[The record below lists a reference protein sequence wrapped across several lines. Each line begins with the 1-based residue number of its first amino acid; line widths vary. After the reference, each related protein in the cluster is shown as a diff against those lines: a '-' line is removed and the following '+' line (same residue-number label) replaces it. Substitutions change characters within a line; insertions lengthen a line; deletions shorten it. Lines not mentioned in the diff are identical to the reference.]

1 MVSVSL
7 EWSPLI
13 HSFKPPSIYFYAVP
27 VYKGCPSHFRCLSHL
42 MVPHVLLDLSCLLLS
57 ALLVSF
63 PFFYY
68 YFRISVILCPNSYT
82 YLISCSITSTSFSC
96 IPFIFQIYI
105 FISFSLFRLFACI
118 VTYLFPCSFRQFS
131 ISDGIQFL
139 WTSPLIYSILILT
152 VYHQFLITNFHRPF
166 FTSSY
171 PHSAF
176 NDMLYL
182 LFQFWQFLNS
192 FHTVSRQ
199 TFTRYNLYPQYEY
212 IILSS

>member
-1 MVSVSL
+1 MSIPICNVVEHIASEIFSLYSSIHFSSTQPYLIKIPWHFLQIISDKTIMVSVSL
-7 EWSPLI
+7 SLF
-13 HSFKPPSIYFYAVP
+13 SFKTPSIYFYAVP

-131 ISDGIQFL
+131 ISDGI
-139 WTSPLIYSILILT
+139 
-152 VYHQFLITNFHRPF
+152 
-166 FTSSY
+166 
-171 PHSAF
+171 
-176 NDMLYL
+176 
-182 LFQFWQFLNS
+182 
-192 FHTVSRQ
+192 
-199 TFTRYNLYPQYEY
+199 
-212 IILSS
+212 